1 MEDSRTKNTSRNIL
15 AGLWNRFSTIVLSF
29 VNRTII
35 IYILGAEF
43 SGLNSLFVSVLGVL
57 NIAELGI
64 DTAIVQS
71 MYKPIAEGDKKRICE
86 LLTLY
91 KKSYH
96 IVGAVILGVGLS
108 LVPLIP
114 LLIREELPVSVN
126 IYVLYIMYLLNSVIS
141 YFLFAYRESLLYAH
155 QRDDIS
161 QMFRTNLL
169 IGKNIVQAVVLLIF
183 KQYYAYLAIEI
194 VFTVLTNLWIGKVT
208 QEKYPEY
215 QCVQGYKVK
224 MSDDIKDQLKGLVL
238 GNVCDRARN
247 SLDSI
252 ILSAYLGLT
261 VVAIYNNYYYIYS
274 ALYGV
279 MLVVCDAMSASIG
292 NSIVTES
299 IEKNYNNLQK
309 FSFLMAWIAGW
320 FSICMLC
327 IYQPFME
334 IWMGKELMLSD
345 FNMMLFCIY
354 FYAINMNNIRNQ
366 YIIGTGIWWKLKYS
380 NIAEAFGNV
389 ILNLVLGKLFGITG
403 IIVATIITIF
413 VFNFLW
419 RTVVLFKIYFSGM
432 SLGEFLRNHFYWIIC
447 VAVSAVITW
456 KVCNMVHVGAI
467 MQVIINGIICVMVP
481 NVILL
486 ILFWRTRQ
494 FQNAKL
500 FVLNMIKR

>member
-1 MEDSRTKNTSRNIL
+1 
-15 AGLWNRFSTIVLSF
+15 
-29 VNRTII
+29 
-35 IYILGAEF
+35 
-43 SGLNSLFVSVLGVL
+43 
-57 NIAELGI
+57 
-64 DTAIVQS
+64 
-71 MYKPIAEGDKKRICE
+71 
-86 LLTLY
+86 
-91 KKSYH
+91 
-96 IVGAVILGVGLS
+96 
-108 LVPLIP
+108 
-114 LLIREELPVSVN
+114 
-126 IYVLYIMYLLNSVIS
+126 
-141 YFLFAYRESLLYAH
+141 
-155 QRDDIS
+155 
-161 QMFRTNLL
+161 
-169 IGKNIVQAVVLLIF
+169 
-183 KQYYAYLAIEI
+183 
-194 VFTVLTNLWIGKVT
+194 
-208 QEKYPEY
+208 
-215 QCVQGYKVK
+215 
-224 MSDDIKDQLKGLVL
+224 
-238 GNVCDRARN
+238 
-247 SLDSI
+247 
-252 ILSAYLGLT
+252 
-261 VVAIYNNYYYIYS
+261 
-274 ALYGV
+274 
-279 MLVVCDAMSASIG
+279 
-292 NSIVTES
+292 
-299 IEKNYNNLQK
+299 
-309 FSFLMAWIAGW
+309 MAWIAGW

>member
-15 AGLWNRFSTIVLSF
+15 AGLWNRFSTILLSF

-114 LLIREELPVSVN
+114 LLISEELPVSVN

>member
-15 AGLWNRFSTIVLSF
+15 AGLWNRFSTILLSF

-96 IVGAVILGVGLS
+96 IVGAVILGVGLL

>member
-15 AGLWNRFSTIVLSF
+15 AGLWNRFSTILLSF

-114 LLIREELPVSVN
+114 LLISEELPVSVN

-208 QEKYPEY
+208 QEKYSEY